1 MSDSVLIALV
11 LGAAFILV
19 VLAYNIFQES
29 KYRKQLRDQFGHA
42 NKDALLDSSVNSVRD
57 GGSIATKS
65 SAQTAPLQKDES
77 TAFVAVS
84 TPESVVQQTVPQQP
98 VTESVHTAQPVQ
110 DIPNPNQEVA
120 ENQPIG
126 QTQPLNKK
134 PKEFLS
140 PAQLQSLSRTAPVKG
155 RKPLLDVRDMSKQ
168 PLPWFDAR
176 FDYLAYIALYEPKE
190 LHAMPRLSSRSRFR
204 LVGCTMDDRYQ
215 VAEPI
220 PSVYYQGFV
229 VGLQAISRNGLVT
242 KEELMQFAE
251 QANKFAEQMDGLL
264 LLTDMDAFLN
274 VAQPLDDLCA
284 RVDQT
289 IAIHLVSRS
298 NVSGMELR
306 NSVEKLGFELAHDG
320 AFYFNDTNGE
330 PLFSIVTL
338 DNSPFTGSLLAN
350 QNYRGFSMLF
360 DIVHIPNG
368 EKCFDQFMDMAV
380 KLSSQLGLDLVN
392 DKVEELST
400 EWLREVRRYVIDRQ
414 KEMKRVDI
422 MPGGELAK
430 RLFS

>member
-11 LGAAFILV
+11 LGAAIILM
-19 VLAYNIFQES
+19 VLVYNIYQES

-42 NKDALLDSSVNSVRD
+42 NKDALLDSNVNSVRD
-57 GGSIATKS
+57 NAAAK
-65 SAQTAPLQKDES
+65 TAPS
-77 TAFVAVS
+77 AV
-84 TPESVVQQTVPQQP
+84 EQP
-98 VTESVHTAQPVQ
+98 VTEIPPVDAEPVAAESSQLTHIQTETDNVVSENQKTSVNGP
-110 DIPNPNQEVA
+110 QETPPQ
-120 ENQPIG
+120 NQPIL
-126 QTQPLNKK
+126 QTQTDTDQQRD
-134 PKEFLS
+134 FFS
-140 PAQLQSLSRTAPVKG
+140 PTNPQKLSRTIPVKG
-155 RKPLLDVRDMSKQ
+155 RKTLLDVRDMSKQ
-168 PLPWFDAR
+168 TLPWFDAR
-176 FDYLAYIALYEPKE
+176 FDYLVYIALYNPKE
-190 LHAMPRLSSRSRFR
+190 LHAMPRLSNRARFR

-220 PSVYYQGFV
+220 PSVNYQGFV
-229 VGLQAISRNGLVT
+229 VGLQTISRNGLVS
-242 KEELMQFAE
+242 KEELLHFVE

-264 LLTDMDAFLN
+264 LLTDMNAFLN
-274 VAQPLDDLCA
+274 IAQPLDDLCA

-306 NSVEKLGFELAHDG
+306 SSVEKLGFELAHDG

-338 DNSPFTGSLLAN
+338 DNSPFTGTLLVN

-392 DKVEELST
+392 DKLEELST
-400 EWLREVRRYVIDRQ
+400 EWLREVRRYVVDRQ
-414 KEMKRVDI
+414 KEMRRVEI

>member
-1 MSDSVLIALV
+1 MIVLV
-11 LGAAFILV
+11 VGAAIILA
-19 VLAYNIFQES
+19 VLAYNIYQES
-29 KYRKQLRDQFGHA
+29 QYRKQLRDQFGHA
-42 NKDALLDSSVNSVRD
+42 NKDALLDSQVNSVRD
-57 GGSIATKS
+57 GAEAQSVLNTKAMVPEPEADKAADAVA
-65 SAQTAPLQKDES
+65 AQAETIFTGEN
-77 TAFVAVS
+77 VV
-84 TPESVVQQTVPQQP
+84 PEAS
-98 VTESVHTAQPVQ
+98 E
-110 DIPNPNQEVA
+110 ELVA
-120 ENQPIG
+120 EEEIIEAVEPV
-126 QTQPLNKK
+126 
-134 PKEFLS
+134 
-140 PAQLQSLSRTAPVKG
+140 PAADSEEITAGNTSERAPMVPLSRTVAVKG
-155 RKPLLDVRDMSKQ
+155 RKTLLDVHDMSKQ
-168 PLPWFDAR
+168 PLPWFDVR

-215 VAEPI
+215 IAEPI

-229 VGLQAISRNGLVT
+229 VGLQAISRSGLLT
-242 KEELMQFAE
+242 HEELAHFGE
-251 QANKFAEQMDGLL
+251 QANRFAEQMDGQL
-264 LLTDMDAFLN
+264 LLTDINTFLD
-274 VAQPLDDLCA
+274 VARPLDELCA

-306 NSVEKLGFELAHDG
+306 TAVEKQGFELGHDG
-320 AFYFNDTNGE
+320 AFFYAGSDGE
-330 PLFSIVTL
+330 PLFNIVTL
-338 DNSPFTGSLLAN
+338 DNTPFTSTLLAN

-414 KEMKRVDI
+414 KEMKQVELE
-422 MPGGELAK
+422 PGSELAK

>member
-1 MSDSVLIALV
+1 MSDSVLIVLV
-11 LGAAFILV
+11 VGAAIILA
-19 VLAYNIFQES
+19 VLAYNIYQES
-29 KYRKQLRDQFGHA
+29 QYRKQLRDQFGHA
-42 NKDALLDSSVNSVRD
+42 NKDALLDSQVNSVRD
-57 GGSIATKS
+57 GAEAQSVLNTKAMVPEPEADKAADAVAAQAETIFTGENVVPEASEGLAAEEEIIEAVEPVPAADSEEIAAGNTS
-65 SAQTAPLQKDES
+65 ERAPM
-77 TAFVAVS
+77 
-84 TPESVVQQTVPQQP
+84 VP
-98 VTESVHTAQPVQ
+98 
-110 DIPNPNQEVA
+110 
-120 ENQPIG
+120 
-126 QTQPLNKK
+126 
-134 PKEFLS
+134 
-140 PAQLQSLSRTAPVKG
+140 LSRTVAVKG
-155 RKPLLDVRDMSKQ
+155 RKTLLDVHDMSKQ
-168 PLPWFDAR
+168 PLPWFDVR

-215 VAEPI
+215 IAEPI

-229 VGLQAISRNGLVT
+229 VGLQAISRSGLLT
-242 KEELMQFAE
+242 HEELAHFGE
-251 QANKFAEQMDGLL
+251 QANRFAEQMDGQL
-264 LLTDMDAFLN
+264 LLTDINTFLD
-274 VAQPLDDLCA
+274 VARPLDELCA

-306 NSVEKLGFELAHDG
+306 TAVEKQGFELGHDG
-320 AFYFNDTNGE
+320 AFFYAGSDGE
-330 PLFSIVTL
+330 PLFNIVTL
-338 DNSPFTGSLLAN
+338 DNTPFTSTLLAN

-414 KEMKRVDI
+414 KEMKQVELE
-422 MPGGELAK
+422 PGSELAK

>member
-1 MSDSVLIALV
+1 MSDSVLIVLV
-11 LGAAFILV
+11 VGAAIILA
-19 VLAYNIFQES
+19 VLAYNIYQES
-29 KYRKQLRDQFGHA
+29 QYRKQLRDQFGHA
-42 NKDALLDSSVNSVRD
+42 NKDALLDSQVNSVRD
-57 GGSIATKS
+57 GAEAQSVLNTKAMVPEPEADKAADAVA
-65 SAQTAPLQKDES
+65 AQAETIFTGENVVPEASEGLAAEEEIIEAVEPVPAADSEEITAGNTSERAPM
-77 TAFVAVS
+77 
-84 TPESVVQQTVPQQP
+84 VP
-98 VTESVHTAQPVQ
+98 
-110 DIPNPNQEVA
+110 
-120 ENQPIG
+120 
-126 QTQPLNKK
+126 
-134 PKEFLS
+134 
-140 PAQLQSLSRTAPVKG
+140 LSRTVAVKG
-155 RKPLLDVRDMSKQ
+155 RKTLLDVHDMSKQ
-168 PLPWFDAR
+168 PLPWFDVR

-215 VAEPI
+215 IAEPI

-229 VGLQAISRNGLVT
+229 VGLQAISRSGLLT
-242 KEELMQFAE
+242 HEELAHFGE
-251 QANKFAEQMDGLL
+251 QANRFAEQMDGQL
-264 LLTDMDAFLN
+264 LLTDINTFLD
-274 VAQPLDDLCA
+274 VARPLDELCA

-306 NSVEKLGFELAHDG
+306 TAVEKQGFELGHDG
-320 AFYFNDTNGE
+320 AFFYAGSDGE
-330 PLFSIVTL
+330 PLFNIVTL
-338 DNSPFTGSLLAN
+338 DNTPFTSTLLAN

-414 KEMKRVDI
+414 KEMKQVELE
-422 MPGGELAK
+422 PGSELAK

>member
-11 LGAAFILV
+11 LGAAVILI
-19 VLAYNIFQES
+19 VLIYNIYQES

-42 NKDALLDSSVNSVRD
+42 NKDALLDSSTNSVRD
-57 GGSIATKS
+57 GKQ
-65 SAQTAPLQKDES
+65 AQMVAPSNEPSLHEQNLTDLN
-77 TAFVAVS
+77 
-84 TPESVVQQTVPQQP
+84 PSVVDETQVDNAQSNSAKAEI
-98 VTESVHTAQPVQ
+98 TELAE
-110 DIPNPNQEVA
+110 DNVA
-120 ENQPIG
+120 PDATTSQPI
-126 QTQPLNKK
+126 
-134 PKEFLS
+134 
-140 PAQLQSLSRTAPVKG
+140 LQSQPTAIEQGNDRIDTLLTSLSQTIPVKG

-168 PLPWFDAR
+168 PLPWFDVR
-176 FDYLAYIALYEPKE
+176 FDYLAYITLYTPKE

-242 KEELMQFAE
+242 KEELIQFAE
-251 QANKFAEQMDGLL
+251 QANKFAEQMDGML
-264 LLTDMDAFLN
+264 LLTDMDTFLN
-274 VAQPLDDLCA
+274 IAQPLDDLCA

-289 IAIHLVSRS
+289 IVIHLVSRS
-298 NVSGMELR
+298 HIRGMELR
-306 NSVEKLGFELAHDG
+306 SSVEKLDFELAHDG
-320 AFYFNDTNGE
+320 AFYFNDSSGE

-338 DNSPFTGSLLAN
+338 DNSPFTATLLAN

-400 EWLREVRRYVIDRQ
+400 EWLCDVRRYVVDRQ
-414 KEMKRVDI
+414 KEMKRVEI
-422 MPGGELAK
+422 IPGGELAK

>member
-1 MSDSVLIALV
+1 MSDSVLIVLV
-11 LGAAFILV
+11 VGAAIILA
-19 VLAYNIFQES
+19 VLAYNIYQES
-29 KYRKQLRDQFGHA
+29 QYRKQLRDQFGHA
-42 NKDALLDSSVNSVRD
+42 NKDALLDSQVNSVRD
-57 GGSIATKS
+57 GAEAQSVLNTKAMVPEPEADKAADAAA
-65 SAQTAPLQKDES
+65 AQAETIFTGEN
-77 TAFVAVS
+77 VV
-84 TPESVVQQTVPQQP
+84 PEAS
-98 VTESVHTAQPVQ
+98 E
-110 DIPNPNQEVA
+110 ELVA
-120 ENQPIG
+120 EEEIIEAVEPV
-126 QTQPLNKK
+126 
-134 PKEFLS
+134 
-140 PAQLQSLSRTAPVKG
+140 PAADSEEIAAGNTSERAPMVPLSRTVAVKG
-155 RKPLLDVRDMSKQ
+155 RKTLLDVHDMSKQ
-168 PLPWFDAR
+168 PLPWFDVR

-215 VAEPI
+215 IAEPI

-229 VGLQAISRNGLVT
+229 VGLQAISRSGLLT
-242 KEELMQFAE
+242 HEELAHFGE
-251 QANKFAEQMDGLL
+251 QANRFAEQMDGQL
-264 LLTDMDAFLN
+264 LLTDINTFLD
-274 VAQPLDDLCA
+274 VARPLDELCA

-306 NSVEKLGFELAHDG
+306 TAVEKQGFELGHDG
-320 AFYFNDTNGE
+320 AFFYAGSDGE
-330 PLFSIVTL
+330 PLFNIVTL
-338 DNSPFTGSLLAN
+338 DNTPFTSTLLAN

-414 KEMKRVDI
+414 KEMKQVELE
-422 MPGGELAK
+422 PGSELAK

>member
-11 LGAAFILV
+11 LGAAVILV
-19 VLAYNIFQES
+19 VLAYNIYQES

-42 NKDALLDSSVNSVRD
+42 NKDALLDSTVNSVRD
-57 GGSIATKS
+57 GDPIAAVPVAEVTP
-65 SAQTAPLQKDES
+65 AQAIKP
-77 TAFVAVS
+77 V
-84 TPESVVQQTVPQQP
+84 
-98 VTESVHTAQPVQ
+98 VTESAADTESITEQVQ
-110 DIPNPNQEVA
+110 SETSAAETVSAGQTVGEQEITEQDGA
-120 ENQPIG
+120 PSQPILPTG
-126 QTQPLNKK
+126 MGA
-134 PKEFLS
+134 
-140 PAQLQSLSRTAPVKG
+140 AQQKDFFTHTSSQLLSRTVPAKG
-155 RKPLLDVRDMSKQ
+155 RKTLLDVHDMSKQ
-168 PLPWFDAR
+168 PLPWFDVR
-176 FDYLAYIALYEPKE
+176 FDYLAYLALYEPKE

-215 VAEPI
+215 IAEPI
-220 PSVYYQGFV
+220 PSVNYQGFV

-242 KEELMQFAE
+242 KEVLMQFAE

-264 LLTDMDAFLN
+264 LLTDMDAFLSI
-274 VAQPLDDLCA
+274 AQPLDDLCA

-306 NSVEKLGFELAHDG
+306 SSVEKLGFELAHDG
-320 AFYFNDTNGE
+320 AFYFNDTSGE

-338 DNSPFTGSLLAN
+338 DNSAFTTTLLAN

-414 KEMKRVDI
+414 KEMKRVEI
-422 MPGGELAK
+422 IPGGELAK

>member
-1 MSDSVLIALV
+1 MSDSVLIVLV
-11 LGAAFILV
+11 VGAAIILA
-19 VLAYNIFQES
+19 VLAYNIYQES
-29 KYRKQLRDQFGHA
+29 QYRKQLRDQFGHA
-42 NKDALLDSSVNSVRD
+42 NKDALLDSQVNSVRD
-57 GGSIATKS
+57 GAEAQSVLNTKAMVPEPEADKAADAVA
-65 SAQTAPLQKDES
+65 AQAETMFTGEN
-77 TAFVAVS
+77 AV
-84 TPESVVQQTVPQQP
+84 PEAS
-98 VTESVHTAQPVQ
+98 EGL
-110 DIPNPNQEVA
+110 VA
-120 ENQPIG
+120 EEEIIEAVEPVPMADPEEIAAENTSER
-126 QTQPLNKK
+126 TQMTP
-134 PKEFLS
+134 
-140 PAQLQSLSRTAPVKG
+140 LSRTVAVKG
-155 RKPLLDVRDMSKQ
+155 RKTLLDVHDMSKQ
-168 PLPWFDAR
+168 PLPWFDVR

-215 VAEPI
+215 IAEPI

-229 VGLQAISRNGLVT
+229 VGLQAISRSGLLT
-242 KEELMQFAE
+242 HEELAHFGE
-251 QANKFAEQMDGLL
+251 QANRFAEQMDGQL
-264 LLTDMDAFLN
+264 LLTDINTFLD
-274 VAQPLDDLCA
+274 VARPLDELCA

-306 NSVEKLGFELAHDG
+306 AAVEKQGFELGHDG
-320 AFYFNDTNGE
+320 AFFYAGSDGE
-330 PLFSIVTL
+330 PLFNIVTL
-338 DNSPFTGSLLAN
+338 DNTPFTSTLLAN

-414 KEMKRVDI
+414 KEMKQVELE
-422 MPGGELAK
+422 PGSELAK

>member
-1 MSDSVLIALV
+1 MSDSVLIVLV
-11 LGAAFILV
+11 VGAAIILA
-19 VLAYNIFQES
+19 VLAYNIYQES
-29 KYRKQLRDQFGHA
+29 QYRKQLRDQFGHA
-42 NKDALLDSSVNSVRD
+42 NKDALLDSQVNSVRD
-57 GGSIATKS
+57 GAEAQSVLNTKAMVPEPEADKAADAVAAQAETIFTGENVVPEASEELAAEEEIIEAVEPVPAADSEEIAAGNTS
-65 SAQTAPLQKDES
+65 ERAPM
-77 TAFVAVS
+77 
-84 TPESVVQQTVPQQP
+84 VP
-98 VTESVHTAQPVQ
+98 
-110 DIPNPNQEVA
+110 
-120 ENQPIG
+120 
-126 QTQPLNKK
+126 
-134 PKEFLS
+134 
-140 PAQLQSLSRTAPVKG
+140 LSRTVAVKG
-155 RKPLLDVRDMSKQ
+155 RKTLLDVHDMSKQ
-168 PLPWFDAR
+168 PLPWFDVR

-215 VAEPI
+215 IAEPI

-229 VGLQAISRNGLVT
+229 VGLQAISRSGLLT
-242 KEELMQFAE
+242 HEELAHFGE
-251 QANKFAEQMDGLL
+251 QANRFAEQMDGQL
-264 LLTDMDAFLN
+264 LLTDINTFLD
-274 VAQPLDDLCA
+274 VARPLDELCA

-306 NSVEKLGFELAHDG
+306 TAVEKQGFELGHDG
-320 AFYFNDTNGE
+320 AFFYAGSDGE
-330 PLFSIVTL
+330 PLFNIVTL
-338 DNSPFTGSLLAN
+338 DNTPFTSTLLAN

-414 KEMKRVDI
+414 KEMKQVELE
-422 MPGGELAK
+422 PGSELAK

>member
-1 MSDSVLIALV
+1 MSDSVLIMLV
-11 LGAAFILV
+11 VGAAFILA
-19 VLAYNIFQES
+19 VLVYNIYQES
-29 KYRKQLRDQFGHA
+29 QYRKQLREQFGHA
-42 NKDALLDSSVNSVRD
+42 NKDALLDSQVNSVRD
-57 GGSIATKS
+57 GAQAQSVLNEKAVPPENEAGMAADS
-65 SAQTAPLQKDES
+65 STEQA
-77 TAFVAVS
+77 
-84 TPESVVQQTVPQQP
+84 ESVATGEEAVPEASNGHIQEETVA
-98 VTESVHTAQPVQ
+98 TAQP
-110 DIPNPNQEVA
+110 PELPVA
-120 ENQPIG
+120 NEDAAP
-126 QTQPLNKK
+126 
-134 PKEFLS
+134 ESS
-140 PAQLQSLSRTAPVKG
+140 PVHSDMESLSRTIPVKG
-155 RKPLLDVRDMSKQ
+155 RKTLLDLRDMAKQ
-168 PLPWFDAR
+168 PLPWFDVR

-229 VGLQAISRNGLVT
+229 VGLQAISRSGLIT
-242 KEELMQFAE
+242 HEELANFGE
-251 QANKFAEQMDGLL
+251 QANRFAEQMDGQL
-264 LLTDMDAFLN
+264 LLTDINTFLSI
-274 VAQPLDDLCA
+274 ARPLDDLCA

-289 IAIHLVSRS
+289 IAIHLVSRT

-306 NSVEKLGFELAHDG
+306 SAVERQGFELGHDG
-320 AFYFNDTNGE
+320 AFYYADSNGE

-338 DNSPFTGSLLAN
+338 DNSPFTSTLLAN

-400 EWLREVRRYVIDRQ
+400 EWLREVRRYVVDRQ
-414 KEMKRVDI
+414 KEMKQVELK
-422 MPGGELAK
+422 PGSELTK

>member
-1 MSDSVLIALV
+1 MSDSVLIVLV
-11 LGAAFILV
+11 VGAAIILA
-19 VLAYNIFQES
+19 VLAYNIYQES
-29 KYRKQLRDQFGHA
+29 QYRKQLRDQFGHA
-42 NKDALLDSSVNSVRD
+42 NKDALLDSQVNSVRD
-57 GGSIATKS
+57 GAEAQSMLNTK
-65 SAQTAPLQKDES
+65 AM
-77 TAFVAVS
+77 V
-84 TPESVVQQTVPQQP
+84 PEP
-98 VTESVHTAQPVQ
+98 EA
-110 DIPNPNQEVA
+110 DKAADAVA
-120 ENQPIG
+120 EQAETIFTGENAVPEASEGLVAEEEIIEAVEPVPTADSEEIAAENTSEH
-126 QTQPLNKK
+126 TQVMP
-134 PKEFLS
+134 
-140 PAQLQSLSRTAPVKG
+140 LSRTVAVKG
-155 RKPLLDVRDMSKQ
+155 RKTLLDVHDMSKQ
-168 PLPWFDAR
+168 PLPWFDVR

-215 VAEPI
+215 IAEPI

-229 VGLQAISRNGLVT
+229 VGLQAISRSGLLT
-242 KEELMQFAE
+242 HEELAHFGE
-251 QANKFAEQMDGLL
+251 QANRFAEQMDGQL
-264 LLTDMDAFLN
+264 LLTDINTFLD
-274 VAQPLDDLCA
+274 VARPLDELCA

-306 NSVEKLGFELAHDG
+306 AAVEKQSFELGHDG
-320 AFYFNDTNGE
+320 AFFYAGSDGE
-330 PLFSIVTL
+330 PLFNIVTL
-338 DNSPFTGSLLAN
+338 DNTPFTSTLLAN

-414 KEMKRVDI
+414 KEMKQVELE
-422 MPGGELAK
+422 PGSELAK

>member
-1 MSDSVLIALV
+1 MSDSVLIVLV
-11 LGAAFILV
+11 VGAAIILA
-19 VLAYNIFQES
+19 VLAYNIYQES
-29 KYRKQLRDQFGHA
+29 QYRKQLRDQFGHA
-42 NKDALLDSSVNSVRD
+42 NKDALLDSQVNSVRD
-57 GGSIATKS
+57 GAEAQSVMNTKAMVPEPEADKAADAVAAQAETIFTGENVVPEASEGLAAEEEIIEAVEPVPAADSEEIAAGNTS
-65 SAQTAPLQKDES
+65 ERAPM
-77 TAFVAVS
+77 
-84 TPESVVQQTVPQQP
+84 VP
-98 VTESVHTAQPVQ
+98 
-110 DIPNPNQEVA
+110 
-120 ENQPIG
+120 
-126 QTQPLNKK
+126 
-134 PKEFLS
+134 
-140 PAQLQSLSRTAPVKG
+140 LSRTVAVKG
-155 RKPLLDVRDMSKQ
+155 RKTLLDVHDMSKQ
-168 PLPWFDAR
+168 PLPWFDVR

-215 VAEPI
+215 IAEPI

-229 VGLQAISRNGLVT
+229 VGLQAISRSGLLT
-242 KEELMQFAE
+242 HEELAHFGE
-251 QANKFAEQMDGLL
+251 QANRFAEQMDGQL
-264 LLTDMDAFLN
+264 LLTDINTFLD
-274 VAQPLDDLCA
+274 VARPLDELCA

-306 NSVEKLGFELAHDG
+306 TAVEKQGFELGHDG
-320 AFYFNDTNGE
+320 AFFYAGSDGE
-330 PLFSIVTL
+330 PLFNIVTL
-338 DNSPFTGSLLAN
+338 DNTPFTSTLLAN

-414 KEMKRVDI
+414 KEMKQVELE
-422 MPGGELAK
+422 PGSELAK

>member
-1 MSDSVLIALV
+1 MSDSVLIVLV
-11 LGAAFILV
+11 VGAAIILA
-19 VLAYNIFQES
+19 VLAYNIYQES
-29 KYRKQLRDQFGHA
+29 QYRKQLRDQFGHA
-42 NKDALLDSSVNSVRD
+42 NKDALLDSQVNSVRD
-57 GGSIATKS
+57 GAEAQSVLNTKAMVPEPEADKAADAAAAQAETIFTGENVVPEASEELAAEEEIIEAVEPVPAADSEEIAAGNTS
-65 SAQTAPLQKDES
+65 ERAPM
-77 TAFVAVS
+77 
-84 TPESVVQQTVPQQP
+84 VP
-98 VTESVHTAQPVQ
+98 
-110 DIPNPNQEVA
+110 
-120 ENQPIG
+120 
-126 QTQPLNKK
+126 
-134 PKEFLS
+134 
-140 PAQLQSLSRTAPVKG
+140 LSRTVAVKG
-155 RKPLLDVRDMSKQ
+155 RKTLLDVHDMSKQ
-168 PLPWFDAR
+168 PLPWFDVR

-215 VAEPI
+215 IAEPI

-229 VGLQAISRNGLVT
+229 VGLQAISRSGLLT
-242 KEELMQFAE
+242 HEELAHFSE
-251 QANKFAEQMDGLL
+251 QANRFAEQMDGQL
-264 LLTDMDAFLN
+264 LLTDINTFLD
-274 VAQPLDDLCA
+274 VARPLDELCA

-306 NSVEKLGFELAHDG
+306 TAVEKQGFELGHDG
-320 AFYFNDTNGE
+320 AFFYAGSDGE
-330 PLFSIVTL
+330 PLFNIVTL
-338 DNSPFTGSLLAN
+338 DNTPFTSTLLAN

-414 KEMKRVDI
+414 KEMKQVELE
-422 MPGGELAK
+422 PGSELAK

>member
-1 MSDSVLIALV
+1 MSDSVLIVLV
-11 LGAAFILV
+11 VGAAIILA
-19 VLAYNIFQES
+19 VLAYNIYQES
-29 KYRKQLRDQFGHA
+29 QYRKQLRDQFGHA
-42 NKDALLDSSVNSVRD
+42 NKDALLDSQVNSVRD
-57 GGSIATKS
+57 GAEAQSVLNTK
-65 SAQTAPLQKDES
+65 AM
-77 TAFVAVS
+77 V
-84 TPESVVQQTVPQQP
+84 PEP
-98 VTESVHTAQPVQ
+98 EA
-110 DIPNPNQEVA
+110 DKAADAVA
-120 ENQPIG
+120 EQAETMFTGENAVPEASEGLEAEEEIIEAVEPVPTAG
-126 QTQPLNKK
+126 SEEAVAGNTSEHTQMTP
-134 PKEFLS
+134 
-140 PAQLQSLSRTAPVKG
+140 LSRTVAVKG
-155 RKPLLDVRDMSKQ
+155 RKTLLDVHDMSKQ
-168 PLPWFDAR
+168 PLPWFDVR

-215 VAEPI
+215 IAEPI

-229 VGLQAISRNGLVT
+229 VGLQAISRSGLLT
-242 KEELMQFAE
+242 HEELAHFGE
-251 QANKFAEQMDGLL
+251 QANRFAEQMDGQL
-264 LLTDMDAFLN
+264 LLTDINTFLD
-274 VAQPLDDLCA
+274 VARPLDELCA

-306 NSVEKLGFELAHDG
+306 AAVEKQGFELGHDG
-320 AFYFNDTNGE
+320 AFFYAGSDGE
-330 PLFSIVTL
+330 PLFNIVTL
-338 DNSPFTGSLLAN
+338 DNTPFTSTLLAN

-414 KEMKRVDI
+414 KEMKQVELE
-422 MPGGELAK
+422 PGSELAK

>member
-1 MSDSVLIALV
+1 MSDSVLIVLV
-11 LGAAFILV
+11 VGAAIILA
-19 VLAYNIFQES
+19 VLAYNIYQES
-29 KYRKQLRDQFGHA
+29 QYRKQLRDQFGHA
-42 NKDALLDSSVNSVRD
+42 NKDALLDSQVNSVRD
-57 GGSIATKS
+57 GAEAQSVLNTKAMVPEPEADKAADAVAAQAETIFTGENVVPEASEELAAEEEISEAVEPVPAADSEEIA
-65 SAQTAPLQKDES
+65 
-77 TAFVAVS
+77 
-84 TPESVVQQTVPQQP
+84 
-98 VTESVHTAQPVQ
+98 
-110 DIPNPNQEVA
+110 A
-120 ENQPIG
+120 ENTSERAPMV
-126 QTQPLNKK
+126 P
-134 PKEFLS
+134 
-140 PAQLQSLSRTAPVKG
+140 LSRTVAVKG
-155 RKPLLDVRDMSKQ
+155 RKTLLDVHDMSKQ
-168 PLPWFDAR
+168 PLPWFDVR

-215 VAEPI
+215 IAEPI

-229 VGLQAISRNGLVT
+229 VGLQAISRSGLLT
-242 KEELMQFAE
+242 HEELAHFGE
-251 QANKFAEQMDGLL
+251 QANRFAEQMDGQL
-264 LLTDMDAFLN
+264 LLTDINTFLD
-274 VAQPLDDLCA
+274 VARPLDELCA

-306 NSVEKLGFELAHDG
+306 TAVEKQGFELGHDG
-320 AFYFNDTNGE
+320 AFFYAGSDGE
-330 PLFSIVTL
+330 PLFNIVTL
-338 DNSPFTGSLLAN
+338 DNTPFTSTLLAN

-414 KEMKRVDI
+414 KEMKQVELE
-422 MPGGELAK
+422 PGSELAK

>member
-1 MSDSVLIALV
+1 MSDSVLIVLV
-11 LGAAFILV
+11 VGAAIILA
-19 VLAYNIFQES
+19 VLAYNIYQES
-29 KYRKQLRDQFGHA
+29 QYRKQLRDQFGHA
-42 NKDALLDSSVNSVRD
+42 NKDALLDSQVNSVRD
-57 GGSIATKS
+57 GAEAQSVLNTKAMVPEPEADKAADAVA
-65 SAQTAPLQKDES
+65 AQAETIFTGEN
-77 TAFVAVS
+77 AV
-84 TPESVVQQTVPQQP
+84 PEAS
-98 VTESVHTAQPVQ
+98 EGL
-110 DIPNPNQEVA
+110 VA
-120 ENQPIG
+120 EEEIIEAVEPVPAANSEEIAAENTTER
-126 QTQPLNKK
+126 TQMTP
-134 PKEFLS
+134 
-140 PAQLQSLSRTAPVKG
+140 LSRTVAVKG
-155 RKPLLDVRDMSKQ
+155 RKTLLDVHDMSKQ
-168 PLPWFDAR
+168 PLPWFDVR

-215 VAEPI
+215 IAEPI

-229 VGLQAISRNGLVT
+229 VGLQAISRSGLLT
-242 KEELMQFAE
+242 HEELAHFGE
-251 QANKFAEQMDGLL
+251 QANRFAEQMDGQL
-264 LLTDMDAFLN
+264 LLTDINTFLD
-274 VAQPLDDLCA
+274 VARPLDELCA

-306 NSVEKLGFELAHDG
+306 TAVEKQGFELGHDG
-320 AFYFNDTNGE
+320 AFFYAGSDGE
-330 PLFSIVTL
+330 PLFNIVTL
-338 DNSPFTGSLLAN
+338 DNTPFTSTLLAN

-414 KEMKRVDI
+414 KEMKQVELE
-422 MPGGELAK
+422 PGSELAK

>member
-1 MSDSVLIALV
+1 MSDSVLIVLV
-11 LGAAFILV
+11 VGAAIILA
-19 VLAYNIFQES
+19 VLAYNIYQES
-29 KYRKQLRDQFGHA
+29 QYRKQLRDQFGHA
-42 NKDALLDSSVNSVRD
+42 NKDALLDSQVNSVRD
-57 GGSIATKS
+57 GAEAQSVLNTKAMVPEPEADKAADAAAAQAETIFTGENVVPEASEELAAEEEIIEAVEPVPAADSEEIAAGNTS
-65 SAQTAPLQKDES
+65 ERAPM
-77 TAFVAVS
+77 
-84 TPESVVQQTVPQQP
+84 VP
-98 VTESVHTAQPVQ
+98 
-110 DIPNPNQEVA
+110 
-120 ENQPIG
+120 
-126 QTQPLNKK
+126 
-134 PKEFLS
+134 
-140 PAQLQSLSRTAPVKG
+140 LSRTVAVKG
-155 RKPLLDVRDMSKQ
+155 RKTLLDVHDMSKQ
-168 PLPWFDAR
+168 PLPWFDVR

-215 VAEPI
+215 IAEPI

-229 VGLQAISRNGLVT
+229 VGLQAISRSGLLT
-242 KEELMQFAE
+242 HEELAHFGE
-251 QANKFAEQMDGLL
+251 QANRFAEQMDGQL
-264 LLTDMDAFLN
+264 LLTDINTFLD
-274 VAQPLDDLCA
+274 VARPLDELCA

-306 NSVEKLGFELAHDG
+306 TAVEKQGFELGHDG
-320 AFYFNDTNGE
+320 AFFYAGSDGE
-330 PLFSIVTL
+330 PLFNIVTL
-338 DNSPFTGSLLAN
+338 DNTPFTSTLLAN

-414 KEMKRVDI
+414 KEMKQVELE
-422 MPGGELAK
+422 PGSELAK

>member
-1 MSDSVLIALV
+1 MIMLV
-11 LGAAFILV
+11 VGAAFILA
-19 VLAYNIFQES
+19 VLVYNIYQES
-29 KYRKQLRDQFGHA
+29 QYRKQLREQFGHA
-42 NKDALLDSSVNSVRD
+42 NKDALLDSQVNSVRD
-57 GGSIATKS
+57 GAQAQ
-65 SAQTAPLQKDES
+65 SALNEK
-77 TAFVAVS
+77 AVS
-84 TPESVVQQTVPQQP
+84 PESGVDMAADSSTEQA
-98 VTESVHTAQPVQ
+98 ESVATGEEAVPEARNGYIQEETVATAQPEL
-110 DIPNPNQEVA
+110 PVA
-120 ENQPIG
+120 DEDAAP
-126 QTQPLNKK
+126 
-134 PKEFLS
+134 ESS
-140 PAQLQSLSRTAPVKG
+140 PVHSDMESLSRTIPVKG
-155 RKPLLDVRDMSKQ
+155 RKTLLDLRDMAKQ
-168 PLPWFDAR
+168 PLPWFDVR

-229 VGLQAISRNGLVT
+229 VGLQAINRSGLVT
-242 KEELMQFAE
+242 HEELVNFGE
-251 QANKFAEQMDGLL
+251 QANRFAEQMDGQL
-264 LLTDMDAFLN
+264 LLTDINTFLS
-274 VAQPLDDLCA
+274 VARPLDDLCA

-289 IAIHLVSRS
+289 IAIHLVSRT

-306 NSVEKLGFELAHDG
+306 SAVERQGFELGHDG
-320 AFYFNDTNGE
+320 AFYYADSNGE

-338 DNSPFTGSLLAN
+338 DNSPFTATLLAN

-360 DIVHIPNG
+360 DIVHIPDG

-400 EWLREVRRYVIDRQ
+400 EWLREVRRYVVDRQ
-414 KEMKRVDI
+414 KEMKQVELK
-422 MPGGELAK
+422 PGSELTK

>member
-1 MSDSVLIALV
+1 MSDSVLIVLV
-11 LGAAFILV
+11 VGAAIILA
-19 VLAYNIFQES
+19 VLAYNIYQES
-29 KYRKQLRDQFGHA
+29 QYRKQLRDQFGHA
-42 NKDALLDSSVNSVRD
+42 NKDALLDSQVNSVRD
-57 GGSIATKS
+57 GAEAQSVLNTKAMVPEPEADKAADAVAAQAETIFTGENVVPEASEELAAEEEIIEAVEPVPAADSEEIAAGNTS
-65 SAQTAPLQKDES
+65 ERAPM
-77 TAFVAVS
+77 
-84 TPESVVQQTVPQQP
+84 VP
-98 VTESVHTAQPVQ
+98 
-110 DIPNPNQEVA
+110 
-120 ENQPIG
+120 
-126 QTQPLNKK
+126 
-134 PKEFLS
+134 
-140 PAQLQSLSRTAPVKG
+140 LSRTVAVKG
-155 RKPLLDVRDMSKQ
+155 RKTLLDVHDMSKQ
-168 PLPWFDAR
+168 PLPWFDVR

-215 VAEPI
+215 IAEPI

-229 VGLQAISRNGLVT
+229 VGLQAISRSGLLT
-242 KEELMQFAE
+242 HEELAHFGE
-251 QANKFAEQMDGLL
+251 QANRFAEQMDGQL
-264 LLTDMDAFLN
+264 LLTDINTFLD
-274 VAQPLDDLCA
+274 VARPLDELCA

-306 NSVEKLGFELAHDG
+306 AAVEKQGFELGHDG
-320 AFYFNDTNGE
+320 AFFYAGSDGE
-330 PLFSIVTL
+330 PLFNIVTL
-338 DNSPFTGSLLAN
+338 DNTPFTSTLLAN

-414 KEMKRVDI
+414 KEMKQVELE
-422 MPGGELAK
+422 PGSELAK

>member
-1 MSDSVLIALV
+1 MIVLV
-11 LGAAFILV
+11 VGAAFILA
-19 VLAYNIFQES
+19 VLVYNIYQES
-29 KYRKQLRDQFGHA
+29 QYRKQLREQFGHA
-42 NKDALLDSSVNSVRD
+42 NKDALLDSQVNSVRD
-57 GGSIATKS
+57 G
-65 SAQTAPLQKDES
+65 AQAQSVLNEK
-77 TAFVAVS
+77 AVP
-84 TPESVVQQTVPQQP
+84 PESEAGMAADSSTEQA
-98 VTESVHTAQPVQ
+98 ESVATGEEAAPEASNGHIQEETVATAQP
-110 DIPNPNQEVA
+110 PVA
-120 ENQPIG
+120 NEDVAP
-126 QTQPLNKK
+126 
-134 PKEFLS
+134 ESS
-140 PAQLQSLSRTAPVKG
+140 PVHSDMESLSRTIPVKG
-155 RKPLLDVRDMSKQ
+155 RKTLLDLRDMAKQ
-168 PLPWFDAR
+168 PLPWFDVR

-229 VGLQAISRNGLVT
+229 VGLQAISRSGLIT
-242 KEELMQFAE
+242 HEELANFGE
-251 QANKFAEQMDGLL
+251 QANRFAEQMDGQL
-264 LLTDMDAFLN
+264 LLTDINTFLS
-274 VAQPLDDLCA
+274 VARPLDDLCA

-289 IAIHLVSRS
+289 IAIHLVSRT

-306 NSVEKLGFELAHDG
+306 SAVERQGFELGHDG
-320 AFYFNDTNGE
+320 AFYYADSNGE

-338 DNSPFTGSLLAN
+338 DNSPFTSTLLAN

-400 EWLREVRRYVIDRQ
+400 EWLREVRRYVVDRQ
-414 KEMKRVDI
+414 KEMKQVELK
-422 MPGGELAK
+422 PGSELTK

>member
-1 MSDSVLIALV
+1 MSDSVLIVLV
-11 LGAAFILV
+11 VGAAIILA
-19 VLAYNIFQES
+19 VLAYNIYQES
-29 KYRKQLRDQFGHA
+29 QYRKQLRDQFGHA
-42 NKDALLDSSVNSVRD
+42 NKDALLDSQVNSVRD
-57 GGSIATKS
+57 GAEAQSVLNTKAMVPEPEADKAADAVA
-65 SAQTAPLQKDES
+65 AQAETIFTGEN
-77 TAFVAVS
+77 VV
-84 TPESVVQQTVPQQP
+84 PEAS
-98 VTESVHTAQPVQ
+98 E
-110 DIPNPNQEVA
+110 ELVA
-120 ENQPIG
+120 EEEIIEAVEPV
-126 QTQPLNKK
+126 
-134 PKEFLS
+134 
-140 PAQLQSLSRTAPVKG
+140 PAADSEEIAAGNTSERAPMVPLSRTVAVKG
-155 RKPLLDVRDMSKQ
+155 RKTLLDVHDMSKQ
-168 PLPWFDAR
+168 PLPWFDVR

-215 VAEPI
+215 IAEPI

-229 VGLQAISRNGLVT
+229 VGLQAISRSGLLT
-242 KEELMQFAE
+242 HEELAHFGE
-251 QANKFAEQMDGLL
+251 QANRFAEQMDGQL
-264 LLTDMDAFLN
+264 LLTDINTFLD
-274 VAQPLDDLCA
+274 VARPLDELCA

-306 NSVEKLGFELAHDG
+306 TAVEKQGFELGHDG
-320 AFYFNDTNGE
+320 AFFYAGSDGE
-330 PLFSIVTL
+330 PLFNIVTL
-338 DNSPFTGSLLAN
+338 DNTPFTSTLLAN

-414 KEMKRVDI
+414 KEMKQVELE
-422 MPGGELAK
+422 PGSELAK

>member
-1 MSDSVLIALV
+1 MSDSVLIVLV
-11 LGAAFILV
+11 VGAAIILA
-19 VLAYNIFQES
+19 VLAYNIYQES
-29 KYRKQLRDQFGHA
+29 QYRKQLRDQFGHA
-42 NKDALLDSSVNSVRD
+42 NKDALLDSQVNSVRD
-57 GGSIATKS
+57 GAEAQSVLNTKAMVPEPEADKAADAVA
-65 SAQTAPLQKDES
+65 AQAETIFTGEN
-77 TAFVAVS
+77 VV
-84 TPESVVQQTVPQQP
+84 PEAS
-98 VTESVHTAQPVQ
+98 E
-110 DIPNPNQEVA
+110 ELVA
-120 ENQPIG
+120 EEEIIEAVEPV
-126 QTQPLNKK
+126 
-134 PKEFLS
+134 
-140 PAQLQSLSRTAPVKG
+140 PAADSEEITAVNTSERAPMVPLSRTVAVKG
-155 RKPLLDVRDMSKQ
+155 RKTLLDVHDMSKQ
-168 PLPWFDAR
+168 PLPWFDVR

-215 VAEPI
+215 IAEPI

-229 VGLQAISRNGLVT
+229 VGLQAISRSGLLT
-242 KEELMQFAE
+242 HEELAHFGE
-251 QANKFAEQMDGLL
+251 QANRFAEQMDGQL
-264 LLTDMDAFLN
+264 LLTDINTFLD
-274 VAQPLDDLCA
+274 VARPLDELCA

-306 NSVEKLGFELAHDG
+306 TAVEKQGFELGHDG
-320 AFYFNDTNGE
+320 AFFYAGSDGE
-330 PLFSIVTL
+330 PLFNIVTL
-338 DNSPFTGSLLAN
+338 DNTPFTSTLLAN

-414 KEMKRVDI
+414 KEMKQVELE
-422 MPGGELAK
+422 PGSELAK

>member
-1 MSDSVLIALV
+1 MSDSVLIVLV
-11 LGAAFILV
+11 VGAAIILA
-19 VLAYNIFQES
+19 VLAYNIYQES
-29 KYRKQLRDQFGHA
+29 QYRKQLRDQFGHA
-42 NKDALLDSSVNSVRD
+42 NKDALLDSQVNSVRD
-57 GGSIATKS
+57 GAEAQSVLNTKAMVPEPEADKAADAVAAQAETIFTGENVVPEASEELAAEEEISEAAEPVPAADSEEIA
-65 SAQTAPLQKDES
+65 
-77 TAFVAVS
+77 
-84 TPESVVQQTVPQQP
+84 
-98 VTESVHTAQPVQ
+98 
-110 DIPNPNQEVA
+110 A
-120 ENQPIG
+120 ENTSERAPMV
-126 QTQPLNKK
+126 P
-134 PKEFLS
+134 
-140 PAQLQSLSRTAPVKG
+140 LSRTVAVKG
-155 RKPLLDVRDMSKQ
+155 RKTLLDVHDMSKQ
-168 PLPWFDAR
+168 PLPWFDVR

-215 VAEPI
+215 IAEPI

-229 VGLQAISRNGLVT
+229 VGLQAISRSGLLT
-242 KEELMQFAE
+242 HEELAHFGE
-251 QANKFAEQMDGLL
+251 QANRFAEQMDGQL
-264 LLTDMDAFLN
+264 LLTDINTFLD
-274 VAQPLDDLCA
+274 VARPLDELCA

-306 NSVEKLGFELAHDG
+306 TAVEKQGFELGHDG
-320 AFYFNDTNGE
+320 AFFYAGSDGE
-330 PLFSIVTL
+330 PLFNIVTL
-338 DNSPFTGSLLAN
+338 DNAPFTSTLLAN

-414 KEMKRVDI
+414 KEMKQVELE
-422 MPGGELAK
+422 PGSELAK

>member
-1 MSDSVLIALV
+1 MSDSVLIVLV
-11 LGAAFILV
+11 VGAAIILA
-19 VLAYNIFQES
+19 VLAYNIYQES
-29 KYRKQLRDQFGHA
+29 QYRKQLRDQFGHA
-42 NKDALLDSSVNSVRD
+42 NKDALLDSQVNSVRD
-57 GGSIATKS
+57 GAEAQSVLNTKAMVPEPEADKAADAAAAQAETIFTGENVVPEASEELAAEEEISEAVEPVPAADSEEIAAGNTS
-65 SAQTAPLQKDES
+65 ERAPM
-77 TAFVAVS
+77 
-84 TPESVVQQTVPQQP
+84 VP
-98 VTESVHTAQPVQ
+98 
-110 DIPNPNQEVA
+110 
-120 ENQPIG
+120 
-126 QTQPLNKK
+126 
-134 PKEFLS
+134 
-140 PAQLQSLSRTAPVKG
+140 LSRTVAVKG
-155 RKPLLDVRDMSKQ
+155 RKTLLDVHDMSKQ
-168 PLPWFDAR
+168 PLPWFDVR

-215 VAEPI
+215 IAEPI

-229 VGLQAISRNGLVT
+229 VGLQAISRSGLLT
-242 KEELMQFAE
+242 HEELAHFGE
-251 QANKFAEQMDGLL
+251 QANRFAEQMDGQL
-264 LLTDMDAFLN
+264 LLTDINTFLD
-274 VAQPLDDLCA
+274 VARPLDELCA

-306 NSVEKLGFELAHDG
+306 TAVEKQGFELGHDG
-320 AFYFNDTNGE
+320 AFFYAGSDGE
-330 PLFSIVTL
+330 PLFNIVTL
-338 DNSPFTGSLLAN
+338 DNTPFTSTLLAN

-414 KEMKRVDI
+414 KEMKQVELE
-422 MPGGELAK
+422 PGSELAK

>member
-1 MSDSVLIALV
+1 MSDSVLIVLV
-11 LGAAFILV
+11 VGAAIILA
-19 VLAYNIFQES
+19 VLAYNIYQES
-29 KYRKQLRDQFGHA
+29 QYRKQLRDQFGHA
-42 NKDALLDSSVNSVRD
+42 NKDALLDSQVNSVRD
-57 GGSIATKS
+57 GAEAQSVLNTKAMVPEPEADKAADAVA
-65 SAQTAPLQKDES
+65 AQAETIFTGEN
-77 TAFVAVS
+77 VV
-84 TPESVVQQTVPQQP
+84 PEAS
-98 VTESVHTAQPVQ
+98 E
-110 DIPNPNQEVA
+110 ELVA
-120 ENQPIG
+120 EEEISEAVEPV
-126 QTQPLNKK
+126 
-134 PKEFLS
+134 
-140 PAQLQSLSRTAPVKG
+140 PAADSEEIAAGNTSERAPMVPLSRTIAVKG
-155 RKPLLDVRDMSKQ
+155 RKTLLDVHDMSKQ
-168 PLPWFDAR
+168 PLPWFDVR

-215 VAEPI
+215 IAEPI

-229 VGLQAISRNGLVT
+229 VGLQAISRSGLLT
-242 KEELMQFAE
+242 HEELAHFGE
-251 QANKFAEQMDGLL
+251 QANRFAEQMDGQL
-264 LLTDMDAFLN
+264 LLTDINTFLD
-274 VAQPLDDLCA
+274 VARPLDELCA

-306 NSVEKLGFELAHDG
+306 TAVEKQGFELGHDG
-320 AFYFNDTNGE
+320 AFFYAGSDGE
-330 PLFSIVTL
+330 PLFNIVTL
-338 DNSPFTGSLLAN
+338 DNTPFTSTLLAN

-414 KEMKRVDI
+414 KEMKQVELE
-422 MPGGELAK
+422 PGSELAK